1 MIVVDSNVICYLLL
15 KNGKTAMAES
25 ALEKDPTWVCPLLWR
40 SEIRNVLSVYVRK
53 GMVTLSDAQAVM
65 GQALKLMAGHEQ
77 DIDSSRVLNLAARST
92 CSAYDCEFVALA
104 RDLGVPLVTVDKKIL
119 SQFPDVAIALE
130 KFVAYDR

>member
-1 MIVVDSNVICYLLL
+1 MIVVDSNVICYLFL
-15 KNGKTAMAES
+15 KNEKTALAES

-53 GMVTLSDAQAVM
+53 GLVTLSDAQAVM
-65 GQALKLMAGHEQ
+65 EQALKLMAGHEQ
-77 DIDSSRVLNLAARST
+77 DIDSSQVLKLAAEST

-104 RDLGVPLVTVDKKIL
+104 KDLGIPLITMDKKIL

-130 KFVAYDR
+130 QYVAV